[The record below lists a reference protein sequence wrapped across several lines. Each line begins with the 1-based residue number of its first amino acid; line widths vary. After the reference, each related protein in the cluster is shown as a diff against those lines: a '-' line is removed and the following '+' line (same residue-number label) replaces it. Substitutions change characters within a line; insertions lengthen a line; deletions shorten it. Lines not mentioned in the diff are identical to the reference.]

1 MKSDRFWGC
10 PECGCV
16 NITLED
22 ATDEKLQMCGECEE
36 MFFPSDHEATW
47 EQFSVWCRGLK

>member
-1 MKSDRFWGC
+1 M
-10 PECGCV
+10 

-22 ATDEKLQMCGECEE
+22 ATDEELQMCGECEE

-47 EQFSVWCRGLK
+47 EEFSVWCRGLK